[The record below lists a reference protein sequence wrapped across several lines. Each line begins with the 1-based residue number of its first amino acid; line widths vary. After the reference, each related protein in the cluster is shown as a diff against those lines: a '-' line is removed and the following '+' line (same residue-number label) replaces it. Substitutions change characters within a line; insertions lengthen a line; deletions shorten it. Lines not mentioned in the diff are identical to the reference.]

1 MTPAPTAPP
10 QAQVMH
16 LLTSKFAAQAL
27 TQVAELGVADLLKDG
42 PRTSAQLA
50 AAAHV
55 QEDALYRVMRAL
67 AGVGFFTEHPGR
79 VFGNNA
85 NSEVLRTDVPG
96 SMRAM
101 ARWLGEETS
110 WWKAWGHL
118 GHSLRTG
125 GSAAEAAF
133 GGTAFEF
140 FGRDPRVNE
149 IFQAAMTDFSVMTAR
164 AVVEAYDFSGINR
177 IVDVGGGHG
186 TLLSAVLSA
195 LPEATG
201 VLYDLPEVI
210 EGADANLKACGQFK
224 RIEKVSGSFLDSV
237 PDTADAYIMKH
248 IIHDWDDARCIQLL
262 KNCRKGLNP
271 GGRLLIVEQVITDRP
286 ESVLGKLLDLEMLV
300 MTPGGRERTEG
311 EFQKLLQSAGFE
323 MQRIVPTKSPVCVVE
338 AFVAKPA
345 KHAEGSARQPG
356 AGVASTAQG
365 VIA

>member
-1 MTPAPTAPP
+1 MMPTSSAPP
-10 QAQVMH
+10 QAQVMD
-16 LLTSKFAAQAL
+16 LLTRKFASQAL

-42 PRTSAQLA
+42 PRTAAQLA

-118 GHSLRTG
+118 GHSLRSG
-125 GSAAEAAF
+125 GSAAEVAF

-210 EGADANLKACGQFK
+210 EGADATLKASGQF
-224 RIEKVSGSFLDSV
+224 RRVEKVAGSFFDGV
-237 PDTADAYIMKH
+237 PDNADAYIMKH
-248 IIHDWDDARCIQLL
+248 IIHDWDDARCLQLL
-262 KNCRKGLNP
+262 ENCRKGLNP
-271 GGRLLIVEQVITDRP
+271 GGRVLIVEQVITDRP
-286 ESVLGKLLDLEMLV
+286 ESVLGKLFDLEMLV

-338 AFVAKPA
+338 AVVAKPVRDTDA
-345 KHAEGSARQPG
+345 SARHPG
-356 AGVASTAQG
+356 AVAGSPAER
-365 VIA
+365 VAA